1 MCRAETSRYAYTLG
15 GIVARILI
23 ADDRESMRNALKTLL
38 ALRSDWVVCGEAQD
52 ADEALTKAAELRP
65 DLVLLDYKLHHS
77 DGLTA
82 ADGILR
88 AMPEVPI
95 VMFTLYKTDE
105 LAHAANL
112 MGIRRVI
119 GKEEDV
125 NTLLHAIETEL
136 NSPSLR

>member
-1 MCRAETSRYAYTLG
+1 
-15 GIVARILI
+15 VARILI

-52 ADEALTKAAELRP
+52 ANEAITKAAELRP
-65 DLVLLDYKLHHS
+65 DLVVLDYKMHHS
-77 DGLTA
+77 NGLTA
-82 ADGILR
+82 ADIILKT
-88 AMPEVPI
+88 MPEVPI
-95 VMFTLYKTDE
+95 VMFTFYKTDE
-105 LAHAANL
+105 LEHAANL

-119 GKEEDV
+119 GKEDDV

>member
-1 MCRAETSRYAYTLG
+1 
-15 GIVARILI
+15 VARILI

-38 ALRSDWVVCGEAQD
+38 ALRSDWIVCGEAQD
-52 ADEALTKAAELRP
+52 AGEAITKAVELRP
-65 DLVLLDYKLHHS
+65 DLVVLDYKMHHS
-77 DGLTA
+77 DVLTA
-82 ADGILR
+82 ANGILR

-95 VMFTLYKTDE
+95 VMFTLYKTDQLE
-105 LAHAANL
+105 HTANL

-119 GKEEDV
+119 GKEDDV

>member
-1 MCRAETSRYAYTLG
+1 M
-15 GIVARILI
+15 ARILI

-38 ALRSDWVVCGEAQD
+38 ALRSDWIVCGEAQD
-52 ADEALTKAAELRP
+52 ADEAITKAAELRP
-65 DLVLLDYKLHHS
+65 DLVVLDYKMHHS

-95 VMFTLYKTDE
+95 VMFTLYKTDQLE
-105 LAHAANL
+105 HAANL

-119 GKEEDV
+119 GKEDDV

>member
-1 MCRAETSRYAYTLG
+1 
-15 GIVARILI
+15 VARILI

-52 ADEALTKAAELRP
+52 ANEAITKAAELRP
-65 DLVLLDYKLHHS
+65 DLVVLDYKMHHS
-77 DGLTA
+77 NGLTA
-82 ADGILR
+82 ADIILKT
-88 AMPEVPI
+88 MPEVPI

-105 LAHAANL
+105 LEHAANL

-119 GKEEDV
+119 GKEDDV

-136 NSPSLR
+136 NSPSLRWKARLAGSS